1 MPEQAG
7 LAVQPPRDGRYGVS
21 HVRRGAR
28 PACLSNALL
37 LKGRHLDES
46 QRAIAHYLRQHDGS
60 SDAVFLASEL
70 KLRAERKLGELLAE
84 LPKQHGA
91 RPPDAGLHHE
101 TPTLNDAGVS
111 KIQSHRWQTIATLPF
126 W

>member
-7 LAVQPPRDGRYGVS
+7 LAVQPPRDGRCGVS

-37 LKGRHLDES
+37 LKGRYLDES
-46 QRAIAHYLRQHDGS
+46 QRAMAHYLRQHDGS

-70 KLRAERKLGELLAE
+70 KLRAERKLGELL
-84 LPKQHGA
+84 Q
-91 RPPDAGLHHE
+91 E
-101 TPTLNDAGVS
+101 TTVKGGERHKFHDETYERVPTLPSDIS
-111 KIQSHRWQTIATLPF
+111 KIQS
-126 W
+126 